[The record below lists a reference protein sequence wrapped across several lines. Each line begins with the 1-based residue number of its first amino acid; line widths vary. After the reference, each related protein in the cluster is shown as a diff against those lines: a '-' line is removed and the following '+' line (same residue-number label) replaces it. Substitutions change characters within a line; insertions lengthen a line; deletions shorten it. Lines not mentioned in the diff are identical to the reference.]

1 MLFTRRFQNLH
12 TEQIEELPATLLYTD
27 SHQDI
32 AILRV
37 EGLTEQVPALTFS
50 PMAAASIGDTAAIAL
65 GYCNPQGLFP
75 GGEEYPQGNS
85 FHPAVVVLPEVFC
98 ENTGLV

>member
-1 MLFTRRFQNLH
+1 MLFTRRFQNLD
-12 TEQIEELPATLLYTD
+12 TEQIKELPATLLYTD

-65 GYCNPQGLFP
+65 GYCNPQGLFR
-75 GGEEYPQGNS
+75 GMA
-85 FHPAVVVLPEVFC
+85 FADFPADVGSIHKAIASIQL
-98 ENTGLV
+98 